1 MLFAGYILKN
11 CATVLDAT
19 NFSKTGKFFF
29 LFSESCFLDRCCSPV
44 SRLLDADRGLQYLL
58 SLLHNHVYLPYSN
71 IYLPYS
77 YI

>member
-19 NFSKTGKFFF
+19 NSSKTGKVFF

-44 SRLLDADRGLQYLL
+44 SWLLDADRVLHYLF
-58 SLLHNHVYLPYSN
+58 
-71 IYLPYS
+71 
-77 YI
+77 